1 MEFESIKQSL
11 VGKKYEKFA
20 KKNFS
25 FLAFLFGGLYYVHR
39 KMYLE
44 GIIFYLINIQLSNLT
59 FYSGDSKF
67 MLAGLL
73 FSLVYGL
80 LFGGLYRNH
89 INKKANYLV
98 AKQTTS
104 DKDCKKHGRT
114 NFLAV
119 ILVMI
124 IVSVFQ
130 SNVINK
136 FLYEPLFGNPVLN
149 IIKQVVNS
157 ADGVDP
163 NVVKLFNQINTVDD
177 LKNLESLIKQ
187 FGLDSSVSMES
198 NLQDFT
204 DDETTNE
211 IIDNTIDEDTNT
223 VDEDSENTI
232 DEDLNTTSD
241 EISNQTSNAQT
252 DDETILH
259 SDNWTG
265 TYSLDENTSIT
276 IYRSDI
282 DKYEVNLNSLGDSGS
297 LSISS
302 TSVTME
308 YIDNKTLKYTDFLSE
323 ENFVT
328 LSLTTNGIEITETNF
343 SQNDSWGQYLNKEFI
358 KEDFETSNW
367 NGIYKYNDYTII
379 LSELNQNSL
388 YFTLKANYSTFMIGV
403 DEYTRYEIN
412 YEDTSFGDT
421 DSLKVSKTV
430 NGLKIESSSTDEDS
444 LLNKINGKEF
454 IKVEEQD

>member
-130 SNVINK
+130 SNIINK
-136 FLYEPLFGNPVLN
+136 YLYEPLFGNPILN
-149 IIKQVVNS
+149 VIKQVVNS
-157 ADGVDP
+157 VDGVDP
-163 NVVKLFNQINTVDD
+163 NVVKLLNQINTVDD
-177 LKNLESLIKQ
+177 LKNLESLINEMNLEDTSLTDEDLLLEDLENTK
-187 FGLDSSVSMES
+187 ES
-198 NLQDFT
+198 DNAN
-204 DDETTNE
+204 TT
-211 IIDNTIDEDTNT
+211 DTNT
-223 VDEDSENTI
+223 VTNDS
-232 DEDLNTTSD
+232 DLTENTTSN
-241 EISNQTSNAQT
+241 ETSNTTTDNQT
-252 DDETILH
+252 DDEDILH
-259 SDNWTG
+259 TDTWTG

-276 IYRSDI
+276 IYRTGF
-282 DKYEVNLNSLGDSGS
+282 DKYDVSLTFLEASDS
-297 LSISS
+297 LSVDSSSIS
-302 TSVTME
+302 ME
-308 YIDNKTLKYTDFLSE
+308 YVDNKTLKYTDFFSE
-323 ENFVT
+323 EEYIT
-328 LSLTTNGIEITETNF
+328 ISLTTNGVEITEAN
-343 SQNDSWGQYLNKEFI
+343 SSEKSSWSQYLNKEFI
-358 KEDFETSNW
+358 KDEFEDSNW
-367 NGIYKYNDYTII
+367 NGIYEYDDYTII
-379 LSELNQNSL
+379 LSELGKDYL
-388 YFTLKANYSTFMIGV
+388 YFTAQVDYSTFMVTV
-403 DEYTRYEIN
+403 DEYTRYDIS

-421 DSLKVSKTV
+421 DTLKVAKTV
-430 NGLKIESSSTDEDS
+430 NGLKIESSSTDESS

>member
-130 SNVINK
+130 SNIINK
-136 FLYEPLFGNPVLN
+136 HLYEPLFGNPILN
-149 IIKQVVNS
+149 VIKQVVNS
-157 ADGVDP
+157 VDGVDP
-163 NVVKLFNQINTVDD
+163 NVVKLLNQINTVDD
-177 LKNLESLIKQ
+177 LKNLESL
-187 FGLDSSVSMES
+187 LNEMNLEDTSSTDEDLLLEDLENTEES
-198 NLQDFT
+198 DNAN
-204 DDETTNE
+204 TT
-211 IIDNTIDEDTNT
+211 DTNT
-223 VDEDSENTI
+223 VTNDS
-232 DEDLNTTSD
+232 DLTENTTSN
-241 EISNQTSNAQT
+241 ETSNTTTDNQT
-252 DDETILH
+252 DDEDILH
-259 SDNWTG
+259 TDTWTG

-276 IYRSDI
+276 IYRTGF
-282 DKYEVNLNSLGDSGS
+282 DKYDVSLTFLEASDS
-297 LSISS
+297 LSVDSSSIS
-302 TSVTME
+302 ME
-308 YIDNKTLKYTDFLSE
+308 YVDNKTLKYTDFFSE
-323 ENFVT
+323 EEYIKI
-328 LSLTTNGIEITETNF
+328 SLTTNGVEITEAN
-343 SQNDSWGQYLNKEFI
+343 SSEKSSWSQYLNKEFI
-358 KEDFETSNW
+358 KDEFEDSNW
-367 NGIYKYNDYTII
+367 NGIYEYDDYTII
-379 LSELNQNSL
+379 LSELGKDYL
-388 YFTLKANYSTFMIGV
+388 YFTAQVDYSTFMVTV
-403 DEYTRYEIN
+403 DEYTRYDIS

-421 DSLKVSKTV
+421 DTLKVAKTV
-430 NGLKIESSSTDEDS
+430 NGLKIESSSTDESS

-454 IKVEEQD
+454 IKVEE